1 MILTDLMI
9 SSTDGTRAVI
19 EEYCAAHSLDSEN
32 PDSYN
37 SYCKYLMANTEPV
50 MLLIEDFTD
59 FCSNVSLVGSLVYDK
74 IFSIAKRRNIYV
86 IAFFEPLDEAS
97 ADSSMLL
104 STFNPDS
111 NVLLLGG
118 NFDKQRICES
128 EILNK
133 SELSAELPYNL
144 GIMNY
149 KRGFY
154 PLLVPC
160 GEIRAVEVD
169 EDDRDIF

>member
-1 MILTDLMI
+1 MEAAPPLVVGMGPAGLFAALTLA
-9 SSTDGTRAVI
+9 RAG
-19 EEYCAAHSLDSEN
+19 LR
-32 PDSYN
+32 
-37 SYCKYLMANTEPV
+37 PV
-50 MLLIEDFTD
+50 VLERGRPVDQRERDVAGFWA
-59 FCSNVSLVGSLVYDK
+59 GG
-74 IFSIAKRRNIYV
+74 
-86 IAFFEPLDEAS
+86 P
-97 ADSSMLL
+97 
-104 STFNPDS
+104 FNPDS

-128 EILNK
+128 ELLNK